1 MQGEDGRQAMTGDER
16 RAAIR
21 RTLAAAQAP
30 VSATAL
36 GQQLGVSRQVIVQDI
51 ALLRSSGVD
60 VQATNRGYLLQP
72 AAPQRPVRLLKVR
85 HSSAQIREELYAVVD
100 CGGCVEDVMVNHR
113 TYGRMSAPLKIATR
127 RDAERFLDELASG
140 VSSPL
145 SAITDGYHFHH
156 ISAATE
162 EQLDEIEAAL
172 AAAGFTAPLT
182 PYEEGAL

>member
-1 MQGEDGRQAMTGDER
+1 MQGEDGRKAMTGDER

-51 ALLRSSGVD
+51 ALLRSSGVG

-85 HSSAQIREELYAVVD
+85 HSPAQIREELYAVVD

-113 TYGRMSAPLKIATR
+113 TYGRM
-127 RDAERFLDELASG
+127 
-140 VSSPL
+140 L
-145 SAITDGYHFHH
+145 SLIH
-156 ISAATE
+156 I
-162 EQLDEIEAAL
+162 
-172 AAAGFTAPLT
+172 
-182 PYEEGAL
+182 